1 VVVPFTEKGLK
12 QALRRVD
19 RVSRRLDPDATLW
32 AASIDQSMGGLS
44 LMYDPEDV
52 GHMRPRKA
60 ELEKALGVPVR
71 MTSGRV
77 RDL

>member
-1 VVVPFTEKGLK
+1 VIVPFTEKELK
-12 QALRRVD
+12 RALWRVG
-19 RVSRRLDPDATLW
+19 RVSKRLDPDATLW
-32 AASIDQSMGGLS
+32 AASVDLSAGGLS
-44 LMYDPEDV
+44 LVYDPDDV
-52 GHMRPRKA
+52 GRMRPRKA